1 MSVIQSSDMKI
12 YEAQFASAMTERV
25 AQNID
30 AFNGASNGSIVMRSS
45 TLPANYEYNS
55 FFTFN
60 GSLVTEQDITAT
72 AAVTPTEITQAENIS
87 VKLHRKHVSWAQEK
101 AAKMAGVPFDSII
114 SALGQQVADGVL
126 TDKLNTAL
134 AAARAAIV
142 NVGSSVLNDITAATV
157 KTVSISALLDTLRK
171 FGDRHNS
178 ISAWVMH
185 SEQYFDLG
193 LSALDDD
200 VTNIADGIVRR
211 VDIPGLGRPLLVT
224 DSASLIK
231 AADTPDSYFVL
242 GLVKGAIDINES
254 EGFTSRL
261 LDVPTLEM
269 MTVES
274 RAEYAYNLS
283 LKGYQWDVTNGHANP
298 AAAAIATGSN
308 WDKIATSIK
317 DTAGVALQ
325 CQRRSDQ

>member
-1 MSVIQSSDMKI
+1 MSVIQASDMKI
-12 YEAQFASAMTERV
+12 YEAQFASAMTERI
-25 AQNID
+25 AQNVADINSGM
-30 AFNGASNGSIVMRSS
+30 NGTVIMRSS

-60 GSLVTEQDITAT
+60 GSLVTRQDITAT
-72 AAVTPTEITQAENIS
+72 AAVTPTEITQAENIA
-87 VKLHRKHVSWAQEK
+87 VKLHRKHVTWAQEK
-101 AAKMAGVPFDSII
+101 AAKMAGVSFDSII
-114 SALGQQVADGVL
+114 GSLGEQVADGVIA
-126 TDKLNTAL
+126 DKLNSAL
-134 AAARAAIV
+134 AAVRAAIV
-142 NVGSSVLNDITAATV
+142 TAGSSVLNDITAATV
-157 KTVSISALLDTLRK
+157 KTVSISGLLDTLRK
-171 FGDRHNS
+171 FGDRHAS
-178 ISAWVMH
+178 IAAWVMH

-193 LSALDDD
+193 LASLDDD

-211 VDIPGLGRPLLVT
+211 VDIPGLGRPIFVT

-242 GLVKGAIDINES
+242 GLAKGAIDINES
-254 EGFTSRL
+254 EGFSSRL
-261 LDVPTLEM
+261 IDVPTLEM

-283 LKGYQWDVTNGHANP
+283 VKGYQWDVNAGAANP
-298 AAAAIATGSN
+298 DASALATGTN
-308 WDKIATSIK
+308 WDKIATSYK